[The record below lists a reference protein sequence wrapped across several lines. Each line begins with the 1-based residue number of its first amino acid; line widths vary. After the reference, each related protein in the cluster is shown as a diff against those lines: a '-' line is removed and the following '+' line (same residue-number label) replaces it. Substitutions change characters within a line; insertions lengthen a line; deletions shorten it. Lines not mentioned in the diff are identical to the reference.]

1 MTKFLW
7 GVYPYICFTLFFVVP
22 IVRMLVHPYSWTTRA
37 SGLFGS
43 RLLGYASQLFHWG
56 LLVVLIGHVAGWV
69 GGLLGLPGW
78 VNFFYWSALTGGFAA
93 LAGSVAALLR
103 RFAVPEV
110 RAMSQSDDYLVH
122 LFLIAILGIALYQVT
137 VDGIFGL
144 AYTAAPWFASVWTL
158 SPQPELM
165 ASASLLTKLHVFLA
179 LTFFAYF
186 PFTKL
191 VHFWA
196 LPINYFVRPYQVMRT
211 MRYTLQRKR
220 EYALRSDQSY
230 LFYAIALSVLIAV
243 GISLLPGKPM
253 LAGLE
258 ASKTTPQSG
267 IEAQTGYPLYVS
279 QCARCHGIDGTGD
292 GPGAGS
298 PRFASPPRNLVAGQ
312 YRFVSTDN
320 GVASDADIYRTILKG
335 LPSAGMP
342 GFAALSPQ
350 QLGSLVSVLD
360 HFWSDRSQPGQAI
373 AVAAR
378 PPPSDETQS
387 TGRQLFADAC
397 AMCHGETGHGDGD
410 LAAGILDSAGNMV
423 PPANL
428 AEGRLKT
435 GRDPEQIYLRIAA
448 GIPDGQSGS
457 LMPAFSYFS
466 GDEIWAVVDFLESE
480 MLPPGGSVAST
491 QTAR

>member
-22 IVRMLVHPYSWTTRA
+22 IVRMLVRPYSWTTRA

-43 RLLGYASQLFHWG
+43 RLLGYASHLFHWG
-56 LLVVLIGHVAGWV
+56 LLILLIGHVAGWV

-78 VNFFYWSALTGGFAA
+78 VNFFYWSALIGGFAA
-93 LAGSVAALLR
+93 LAGSIAALLR
-103 RFAVPEV
+103 RFTVPEV
-110 RAMSQSDDYLVH
+110 RAMSQSDDYLVQ
-122 LFLIAILGIALYQVT
+122 LFLIAILGIALYQV
-137 VDGIFGL
+137 VIDQIFGL

-191 VHFWA
+191 VHFWS

-230 LFYAIALSVLIAV
+230 LFYAIALSVLIVV
-243 GISLLPGKPM
+243 GISLLPSRPM
-253 LAGLE
+253 LAGME
-258 ASKTTPQSG
+258 ASMAAPAPG

-279 QCARCHGIDGTGD
+279 QCARCHGIDGAGD

-298 PRFASPPRNLVAGQ
+298 PTFASPPRDLVAGQ

-320 GVASDADIYRTILKG
+320 GVASDADLYRTMLKG

-342 GFAALSPQ
+342 GFGGLSNA
-350 QLGSLVSVLD
+350 QLRSLVSVLD
-360 HFWSDRSQPGQAI
+360 HLWRDRTEPGQTI
-373 AVAAR
+373 AVTSR
-378 PPPSDETQS
+378 PATSDKTRS
-387 TGRQLFADAC
+387 AGRQLYADAC
-397 AMCHGETGHGDGD
+397 AMCHGETGRGDGD
-410 LAAGILDSAGNMV
+410 LAAEFLDLAGNIV

-435 GRDPEQIYLRIAA
+435 SRDPEQIYMRIAA
-448 GIPDGQSGS
+448 GIPGGESGS
-457 LMPAFSYFS
+457 LMPSFSYLS
-466 GDEIWAVVDFLESE
+466 SDEIWSLVDFLERE
-480 MLPPGGSVAST
+480 IMPPRRSAAST
-491 QTAR
+491 QAVR

>member
-1 MTKFLW
+1 MSKFLW
-7 GVYPYICFTLFFVVP
+7 GVYPYICFTLFFAVP
-22 IVRMLVHPYSWTTRA
+22 IVRMLVRPYSWTTRA

-43 RLLGYASQLFHWG
+43 RLLGYASHLFHWG
-56 LLVVLIGHVAGWV
+56 LLIVLIGHVAGWV

-78 VNFFYWSALTGGFAA
+78 VNFFYWSALIGGFAA
-93 LAGSVAALLR
+93 LAGSIAALLR

-122 LFLIAILGIALYQVT
+122 LFLIAILGIALYQVLI
-137 VDGIFGL
+137 DQIFGL

-191 VHFWA
+191 VHFWS

-230 LFYAIALSVLIAV
+230 LFYAIALSVLIVV
-243 GISLLPGKPM
+243 GISLLPSRPM
-253 LAGLE
+253 LAGMEGSTVAPEPGLE
-258 ASKTTPQSG
+258 V
-267 IEAQTGYPLYVS
+267 QTGYPLYVS
-279 QCARCHGIDGTGD
+279 QCARCHGIDGAGD

-298 PRFASPPRNLVAGQ
+298 PTFASPPRDLVAGQ

-320 GVASDADIYRTILKG
+320 GVASEADLYRTILKG
-335 LPSAGMP
+335 LPAAGMP
-342 GFAALSPQ
+342 GFGELSDS
-350 QLGSLVSVLD
+350 QLRSLVSVLD
-360 HFWSDRSQPGQAI
+360 HFWRDRSEPGQTI
-373 AVAAR
+373 AVTSR
-378 PPPSDETQS
+378 PLPSDETRNM
-387 TGRQLFADAC
+387 GRQLYADAC
-397 AMCHGETGHGDGD
+397 AMCHGETGRGDGD
-410 LAAGILDSAGNMV
+410 LAAEIFDLAGNIV

-435 GRDPEQIYLRIAA
+435 SRDPEQIYMRIAA
-448 GIPDGQSGS
+448 GIPGGESGS
-457 LMPAFSYFS
+457 LMPSFSYLS
-466 GDEIWAVVDFLESE
+466 SDEIWSLVDFLERE
-480 MLPPGGSVAST
+480 LMPPRRSAAFT
-491 QTAR
+491 EAER